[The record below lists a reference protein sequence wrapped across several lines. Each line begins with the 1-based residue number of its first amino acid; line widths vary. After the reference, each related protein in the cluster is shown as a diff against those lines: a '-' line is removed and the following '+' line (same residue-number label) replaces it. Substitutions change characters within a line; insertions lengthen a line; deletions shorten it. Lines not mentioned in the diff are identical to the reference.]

1 MPQSLAPVLPMP
13 SRATR
18 TRKPNRRPGSCPSP
32 SKVTQLRTPDPDILP
47 AARYLLRQGW
57 TGGDA
62 FHAGLDLDLAAMML
76 TIETAP
82 S

>member
-1 MPQSLAPVLPMP
+1 MTSSLASVLQMP
-13 SRATR
+13 PRATR
-18 TRKPNRRPGSCPSP
+18 TRKPCRRPASCPQP

-76 TIETAP
+76 TIEVSP

>member
-1 MPQSLAPVLPMP
+1 MAQTLTLVPPIPPETAPEPDD
-13 SRATR
+13 
-18 TRKPNRRPGSCPSP
+18 RPG
-32 SKVTQLRTPDPDILP
+32 VTRLPVPDPDILP
-47 AARYLLRQGW
+47 AARYLLRKGW

-76 TIETAP
+76 TIEVSP

>member
-1 MPQSLAPVLPMP
+1 MPMAAMLSLVPPVTPEAAPEPDDRPAPPAVTPLP
-13 SRATR
+13 
-18 TRKPNRRPGSCPSP
+18 
-32 SKVTQLRTPDPDILP
+32 VPDPDILP